1 MNVLM
6 SHGTTFVGIFFIYLH
21 SNLLQIHLLEE
32 CGFHE
37 RAIEELYKKETK
49 IVRIFI

>member
-1 MNVLM
+1 MEQLLWDILIHV
-6 SHGTTFVGIFFIYLH
+6 H

-49 IVRIFI
+49 IVRVVIW